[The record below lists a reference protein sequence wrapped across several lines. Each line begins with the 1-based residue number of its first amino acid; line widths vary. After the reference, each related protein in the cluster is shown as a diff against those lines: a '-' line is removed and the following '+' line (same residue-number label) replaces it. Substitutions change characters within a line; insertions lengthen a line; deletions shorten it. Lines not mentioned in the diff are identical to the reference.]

1 MNFFPENDVICG
13 HSPTYRLQPGNVWL
27 RGRVSVDYDR
37 YERASK
43 QEKAR
48 LSGMIVEEVGQ
59 RGGHF
64 LKKNTHSDVWE
75 PLSYLDAHDKVASM
89 FRSERKRRRREAMQ
103 LDALATRMFDPSND
117 EQLMQI
123 FQKDPDFQMML
134 DSMYQDDLDVQML
147 PDSF

>member
-1 MNFFPENDVICG
+1 MNVFHENDVLCG
-13 HSPTYRLQPGNVWL
+13 QSPTYRLQPGNAWL
-27 RGRVSVDYDR
+27 RGRVLADYDR
-37 YERASK
+37 YERSSK

-64 LKKNTHSDVWE
+64 LKNTPSYVWE

-103 LDALATRMFDPSND
+103 LDSFPESISDPSD
-117 EQLMQI
+117 DDQLIQM
-123 FQKDPDFQMML
+123 FQNDPDFL
-134 DSMYQDDLDVQML
+134 IVLGSLYQDDLDVQML

>member
-1 MNFFPENDVICG
+1 MNVFHENDVLCG
-13 HSPTYRLQPGNVWL
+13 QSPTYRLQPGNAWL
-27 RGRVSVDYDR
+27 RGRVLADYDQ
-37 YERASK
+37 YERSSK

-64 LKKNTHSDVWE
+64 LKNTPSYVWE

-117 EQLMQI
+117 DQLMQI